1 MDIKGKVKV
10 FKNQYGYSVSE
21 SVKDRNGN
29 YIPNFTKT
37 RFPKSM
43 AILPDNKE
51 TIEIVNGFSTPYQG
65 KNNET
70 LHSYMILE
78 WKSIGVSKN
87 DKQENDPYKEFADSI
102 NITDE
107 NLPF

>member
-29 YIPNFTKT
+29 YIPNFTKA
-37 RFPKSM
+37 RFPKAM
-43 AILPDNKE
+43 AILPDDKE
-51 TIEIVNGFSTPYQG
+51 VIEIVKGFSTPYLDKDNKTIQ
-65 KNNET
+65 
-70 LHSYMILE
+70 SYMILE
-78 WKSIGVSKN
+78 WKSLGTSKTP
-87 DKQENDPYKEFADSI
+87 KKEEEDPYKIFAEE
-102 NITDE
+102 ITDE

>member
-29 YIPNFTKT
+29 YIPNFTKA

-43 AILPDNKE
+43 SILPDDKE
-51 TIEIVNGFSTPYQG
+51 VIEITNGFSSPYLD
-65 KNNET
+65 KDNKT
-70 LHSYMILE
+70 VHSYMILE
-78 WKSIGVSKN
+78 WKSLGTSKTA
-87 DKQENDPYKEFADSI
+87 KKEEEDPYKVFADEL
-102 NITDE
+102 DE
-107 NLPF
+107 DKLPF